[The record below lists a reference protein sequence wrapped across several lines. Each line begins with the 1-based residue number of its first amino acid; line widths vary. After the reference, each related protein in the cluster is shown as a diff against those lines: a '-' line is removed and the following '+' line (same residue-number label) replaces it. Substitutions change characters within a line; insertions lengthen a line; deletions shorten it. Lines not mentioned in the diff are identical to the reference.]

1 MFNVGSLS
9 KGVAALTVLRLVR
22 EGKIDLNRNVNEQ
35 LISWKLPENEFTKQ
49 GTVTPLL
56 LMNHSGGVMFS
67 PPYSY
72 LPENLPTLL
81 QLLNGESPAQSRP
94 VVVDRV
100 PGTEYMYSNAGYS
113 ILQQLTIDVEKK
125 PYPEITREKIF
136 RPLGMDNSS
145 FEQPLPADLLKN
157 ACAGH
162 SADGKTLAVK
172 RYVYPIM
179 AAGGLWTT
187 TSDYARYVT
196 ELQKTY
202 QGRSDKIISRELAGQ
217 MLTSH
222 VSEQYGLGV
231 FIRDYN
237 GEKNYFGHL
246 GDNRGFFAGFIA
258 HLTDGYG
265 AVVFTNAQNGAELI
279 REIFNGIAAVYG
291 WKGYLPEEYKIVA
304 LADTAM
310 DRYTGRYLM
319 GSDDYFEI
327 KKVDNHLYLNRF
339 DNARLYHVGDGKFV
353 TKFRKGYL
361 QFVTAAD
368 RNSSSAVY
376 HFSDEL
382 GRFLNEPVTCSRMD
396 PDDKVPLELLNE
408 GKIAQAMDRY
418 RTIKQS
424 NPADVYLSENRF
436 NNLGYQYLAQ
446 QKYEQALAIFKL
458 NVEFYPESANCYD
471 SLAEAYMN
479 NGDTELAILNYR
491 KSLELNPDNQNAVR
505 MLKKLDTDN

>member
-1 MFNVGSLS
+1 VFNVGSLS

-22 EGKIDLNRNVNEQ
+22 EGKIDLNRNVNDQ
-35 LISWKLPENEFTKQ
+35 LISWKLPVNEFTKKSV
-49 GTVTPLL
+49 VTPLL

-100 PGTEYMYSNAGYS
+100 PGTEFMYSNAGYS

-136 RPLGMDNSS
+136 QPLGMNNSS

-162 SADGKTLAVK
+162 SADGKTLAMK

-187 TSDYARYVT
+187 TSDYARYIV
-196 ELQKTY
+196 ELQKAY
-202 QGRSDKIISRELAGQ
+202 QGRSDKIISRELAKE

-265 AVVFTNAQNGAELI
+265 AVVFTNSQNGAELI

-304 LADTAM
+304 LDDEAM
-310 DRYTGRYLM
+310 DRYPGRYLL
-319 GSDDYFEI
+319 GSDDYFEV
-327 KKVDNHLYLNRF
+327 KRVDNQLYLNRS
-339 DNARLYHVGDGKFV
+339 DNAQLYHVGEGKFV

-361 QFVTAAD
+361 QFIPDAD
-368 RNSSSAVY
+368 QKPSSAIY
-376 HFSDEL
+376 YFSDEL

-396 PDDKVPLELLNE
+396 PGEKIPRELLDE
-408 GKIAQAMDRY
+408 GKFAQAMDRY
-418 RTIKQS
+418 RAIKQG

-436 NNLGYQYLAQ
+436 NNLGYQYLTQ

-471 SLAEAYMN
+471 SLAEAYMH

-505 MLKKLDTDN
+505 MLKELGVKD